1 MVYIISINGNIACG
15 KSTLLK
21 ALKDKGH
28 NVVLEG
34 YDRGKW
40 GNVLNM
46 YYENPKRYGYLFQ
59 TVVIAEMKETYESIR
74 EEAKFKGTSS
84 DDIVFVE
91 RAHVDCLAF
100 AQLVHANGHMTD
112 TEYETFKRLYD
123 LLLEQPDCI
132 ITLNLEAEVC
142 FERCKARA
150 RACESGMT
158 LEYLKGVQRST
169 EKALLTNSMQVNA
182 PTVMSVDVLGMS
194 TDEIVNE
201 IENLVEL

>member
-21 ALKDKGH
+21 ALKEKGH

-40 GNVLNM
+40 GDVLNM
-46 YYENPKRYGYLFQ
+46 YYKNPKPYGYLFQ

-74 EEAKFKGTSS
+74 EESKFIGTSS

-100 AQLVHANGHMTD
+100 AQLVHANGHMTN
-112 TEYETFKRLYD
+112 TEYETFKKLYD
-123 LLLEQPDCI
+123 SLLEQPDCI

-150 RACESGMT
+150 RACESGIT

-169 EKALLTNSMQVNA
+169 EKAMLTNSMQVNA
-182 PTVMSVDVLGMS
+182 PTLMSVNVLGMS

-201 IENLVEL
+201 IEDLVEL